1 LKYLPLFAL
10 ALALAAPSRAA
21 PDCAPVEDRWLQIA
35 IDVREGRLDRLDC
48 LLEAAILNTHD
59 PKDFMESRALHL
71 AARYNRP
78 GVVQY
83 LINRGADL
91 EVRDATD
98 RTALQLSV
106 SGNKSEDAATVLIQA
121 GANIEAE
128 DGEARTP
135 LYWAVVHQ
143 NVTLT
148 RRLLER
154 RANRQKQV
162 GTMVGG
168 EYGQATIEE
177 VARRSQSRAIR
188 QLFETQR
195 Q

>member
-1 LKYLPLFAL
+1 LKYLLLSALF
-10 ALALAAPSRAA
+10 LAAPCTAA
-21 PDCAPVEDRWLQIA
+21 AACPEVEDRWLQIA
-35 IDVREGRLDRLDC
+35 IDVREGRTDRLDC
-48 LLEAAILNTHD
+48 LLENDILNSAD
-59 PKDFMESRALHL
+59 PTDLMESRALHL

-78 GVVQY
+78 HVVQY

-98 RTALQLSV
+98 RTALQISA
-106 SGNKSEDAATVLIQA
+106 SGNKSDDAAAVLILR

-135 LYWAVVHQ
+135 LYWAVVHG

-148 RRLLER
+148 RLLLER
-154 RANRQKQV
+154 RANRQKRV
-162 GTMVGG
+162 GTMVNG
-168 EYGQATIEE
+168 EYGQATIDE
-177 VARRSQSRAIR
+177 VAQRSQSREIR
-188 QLFETQR
+188 QLFQAK

>member
-1 LKYLPLFAL
+1 MKYHLLFAL
-10 ALALAAPSRAA
+10 ALAAPCRAA
-21 PDCAPVEDRWLQIA
+21 LACPPVEDRWLQIA
-35 IDVREGRLDRLDC
+35 IDVREGRVDRLDC
-48 LLEAAILNTHD
+48 LIEAAILNTHD
-59 PKDFMESRALHL
+59 PKDGMESRALHL

-78 GVVQY
+78 RVVQY
-83 LINRGADL
+83 LIHRGADL

-106 SGNKSEDAATVLIQA
+106 SGKKSEDAAAVLIQA

-148 RRLLER
+148 RLLLER

-162 GTMVGG
+162 GTMVNG

-177 VARRSQSRAIR
+177 VALRSQSREIR
-188 QLFETQR
+188 QVFAAQN